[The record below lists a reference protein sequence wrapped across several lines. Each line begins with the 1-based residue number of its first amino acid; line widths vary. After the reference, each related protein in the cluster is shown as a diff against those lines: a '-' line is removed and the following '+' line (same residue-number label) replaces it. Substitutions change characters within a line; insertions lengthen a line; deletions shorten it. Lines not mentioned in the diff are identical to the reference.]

1 MPGFLVGLVI
11 GAVAMSA
18 YSKKKGGAS
27 LMSSLPSLSS
37 LGVGGKSYRE
47 TAASG
52 GRVDEFSSAAQSPI
66 RSENVSSVN
75 AGDGTPSGSSSAG
88 TGSSASSGSGSS
100 TLGQPLTG
108 GTGSGLG
115 GQSPAAG
122 LSESRH

>member
-37 LGVGGKSYRE
+37 LGVGSKSYRE

-66 RSENVSSVN
+66 SSENMSSVN
-75 AGDGTPSGSSSAG
+75 AGDGTPAGSSSTG
-88 TGSSASSGSGSS
+88 TGSSASSGSS

-108 GTGSGLG
+108 SSSGLG
-115 GQSPAAG
+115 QSPTTG